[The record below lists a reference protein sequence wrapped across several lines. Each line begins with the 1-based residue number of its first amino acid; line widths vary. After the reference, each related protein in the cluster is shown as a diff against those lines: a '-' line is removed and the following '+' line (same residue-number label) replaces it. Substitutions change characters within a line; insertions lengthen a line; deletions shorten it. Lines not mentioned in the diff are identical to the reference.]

1 MKTLAFTN
9 FPALDYA
16 ATEAINT
23 LCTNLTFTGSEYK
36 RIMITSVSSSEG
48 KSFLSLQIMRT
59 LASLGKYV
67 ALVDADLRRS
77 MIDVRYRV
85 RYSDGEKLGITHYLA
100 GKCQIDDVFY
110 ATDIMRAFFVP
121 VGYAVSNSLALLS
134 SPRFEDLMNQ
144 LAQQVDYVLVD
155 APPIGMIVDASEI
168 AKSCDGAL
176 LAIGYN
182 MVRRRELQEAR
193 QQIER
198 SGCTVLGTALNNVP
212 LNAYHNKKY
221 LGRYYHASYKT
232 NYSANY
238 KAHGTQS
245 GDAE

>member
-9 FPALDYA
+9 FPPLDYST
-16 ATEAINT
+16 TEAINT
-23 LCTNLTFTGSEYK
+23 LCTNLTFMGSEYK
-36 RIMITSVSSSEG
+36 RIMLTSVSSSEG
-48 KSFLSLQIMRT
+48 KTFLAMQIMRT

-77 MIDVRYRV
+77 VIDARYHV
-85 RYSDGEKLGITHYLA
+85 HYGEGEKLGITHYLA

-134 SPRFEDLMNQ
+134 SPRFENLLDQ
-144 LAQQVDYVLVD
+144 LTPQVDYVLVD
-155 APPIGMIVDASEI
+155 APPVGMIVDASEI
-168 AKSCDGAL
+168 AKSCDGAV

-198 SGCTVLGTALNNVP
+198 SGCAVLGTVLNNIP
-212 LNAYHNKKY
+212 LNAYHSKKY
-221 LGRYYHASYKT
+221 LGRYYYTNYKA
-232 NYSANY
+232 NYSAKY
-238 KAHGTQS
+238 THY
-245 GDAE
+245 DAAE

>member
-9 FPALDYA
+9 FPVLDYA

-23 LCTNLTFTGSEYK
+23 LCTNLTFTGSDYK

-48 KSFLSLQIMRT
+48 KSFLSLEIMRT

-85 RYSDGEKLGITHYLA
+85 RYGEGEKLGITHYLA

-134 SPRFEDLMNQ
+134 SPRFQSLMDQ

-176 LAIGYN
+176 LAVGYN
-182 MVRRRELQEAR
+182 MVRRRELVDAR

-198 SGCTVLGTALNNVP
+198 SGCTVLGTVLNNIP

-221 LGRYYHASYKT
+221 LGRYYYSNYKAHDK
-232 NYSANY
+232 ANY
-238 KAHGTQS
+238 KANYS
-245 GDAE
+245 RLGDPE

>member
-1 MKTLAFTN
+1 MKTLSFTN

-16 ATEAINT
+16 TTEAINT

-36 RIMITSVSSSEG
+36 RIMITSVSSAEG

-134 SPRFEDLMNQ
+134 SPRFENLMDQ

-155 APPIGMIVDASEI
+155 APPIGMIVDASEV

-176 LAIGYN
+176 LTIGYN

-198 SGCTVLGTALNNVP
+198 SGCTVLGTVLNNVP

-238 KAHGTQS
+238 KAQS
-245 GDAE
+245 THTSDAD